1 MEIADCF
8 QEVARVEYLGHKNED
23 SLNKNEKLVPI
34 ETLFQNSRVGEIPK
48 QTDQNTV
55 ISKEKQK
62 IKQFLPIR
70 SETIHLAD
78 VKTPLLK
85 RHMELT
91 TPMTSKVPILPLL
104 SIRTSALEELYKE
117 LKDLKANVID
127 LEEKNKVNSQCI
139 ELGKLKINHLEDHLS
154 RLKSKISSSSSSEK
168 KEDLENKLKDLQAS
182 WKKSVSA
189 LSQQIQDLEQEAK
202 SLMGRT
208 ESMRG
213 LLCKNSLKH
222 NYLRK
227 RININGSNSENDY
240 NSSEI
245 LNSSSRFRLL
255 IQTPSLTSLFH

>member
-1 MEIADCF
+1 MEITDCF
-8 QEVARVEYLGHKNED
+8 QEAVRVEYPGHKYED

-34 ETLFQNSRVGEIPK
+34 ESMFQFNKVTEIPK

-55 ISKEKQK
+55 ASKEKQK
-62 IKQFLPIR
+62 IKQFLPMR
-70 SETIHLAD
+70 AETMHLFD
-78 VKTPLLK
+78 VKTPILK
-85 RHMELT
+85 RHMELM

-117 LKDLKANVID
+117 LKDLKSSITD
-127 LEEKNKVNSQCI
+127 LEEKNRINSQCI
-139 ELGKLKINHLEDHLS
+139 ELGKLKIVHLEDHVS
-154 RLKSKISSSSSSEK
+154 RLKSKITSSSSSDK
-168 KEDLENKLKDLQAS
+168 KEDLENKLRDLQTS
-182 WKKSVSA
+182 WKKSVSG
-189 LSQQIQDLEQEAK
+189 LNQQIQDLEQEAK
-202 SLMGRT
+202 NLMGRT

-227 RININGSNSENDY
+227 RLNIHGSNCESDY

-255 IQTPSLTSLFH
+255 IQTPSLSSLFH